1 MHYFTLRS
9 GREVI
14 KELRGTDQV
23 GVKLWRIV
31 ERLNERISLSLSLHT
46 HSASALRITSEY
58 PESVKSDSAY
68 SIQNVIGGPV

>member
-31 ERLNERISLSLSLHT
+31 ERLNERISLSLSLSLHT
-46 HSASALRITSEY
+46 HSASALRITIIPREC
-58 PESVKSDSAY
+58 EERLCV
-68 SIQNVIGGPV
+68 